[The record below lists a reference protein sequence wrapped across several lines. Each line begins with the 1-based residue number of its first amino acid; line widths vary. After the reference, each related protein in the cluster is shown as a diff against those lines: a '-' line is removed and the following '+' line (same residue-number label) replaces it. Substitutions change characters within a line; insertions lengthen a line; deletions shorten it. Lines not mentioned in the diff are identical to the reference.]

1 MEDKKLSRL
10 YILMANELFDRITP
24 SEKKELQELLSEDP
38 EAMELWKEFQ
48 AAYAS
53 DEIKDKVQEFIRQD
67 DTEVLMKAI
76 RHRSR
81 LRRIS
86 QITAAAAII
95 VVGAFALKQYFFQPS
110 AQTNRPTIVAGAHI
124 NTGNLTIQLPSG
136 HQVNLASVTRYQEK
150 NILIQND
157 TVNRILKY
165 TSLGENAED
174 ALNILSVPAG
184 QDYHLLLEDGTDIFL
199 NSSSQIHFPASF
211 SSENRE
217 VAINGEAFLQV
228 AKDAARPFQVQLP
241 QGTVQVLGTSFNVNT
256 YDSAS
261 LKVSLKDG
269 AVAFQNGNQSTRLVP
284 GQQVVFNK
292 QTNQVAVKPFNSNEL
307 SWTEGKYVLDN
318 MPLSE
323 LQHLLPR
330 WYGIEVVF
338 DNKAISKEVVT
349 VTLNKKKPVD
359 QLLGY
364 LQMALNCNYH
374 FENGVLHLR

>member
-24 SEKKELQELLSEDP
+24 SEKKELQELLTEDP

-81 LRRIS
+81 LRKIS
-86 QITAAAAII
+86 QVAAAAAI
-95 VVGAFALKQYFFQPS
+95 VAVGAFALKQYFFQPS
-110 AQTNRPTIVAGAHI
+110 AQTNRPTIVAGATL
-124 NTGNLTIQLPSG
+124 NKGNLTIQLPSG
-136 HQVNLASVTRYQEK
+136 NQVNLASFTRYQEK
-150 NILIQND
+150 NILLQND
-157 TVNRILKY
+157 TVNHILKY
-165 TSLGENAED
+165 TSLGESAEG
-174 ALNILSVPAG
+174 ATNILSVPAG
-184 QDYHLLLEDGTDIFL
+184 QEYHLVLEDGTEVFV
-199 NSSSQIHFPASF
+199 NSSSQVQFPASF
-211 SSENRE
+211 ADNSRE
-217 VAINGEAFLQV
+217 VAISGEAFLKV
-228 AKDAARPFQVQLP
+228 AQDATKPFQVQLP
-241 QGTVQVLGTSFNVNT
+241 KGTVQVLGTSFNVNT

-269 AVAFQNGNQSTRLVP
+269 AVAFLNNNQSTRLSP
-284 GQQVVFNK
+284 GQQVILDR
-292 QTNQVAVKPFNSNEL
+292 QTDQVAVKPFNANEL
-307 SWTEGKYVLDN
+307 SWTEGNYVLDN

-323 LQHLLPR
+323 LKNLLPR
-330 WYGIEVVF
+330 WYGVEVVF
-338 DNKAISKEVVT
+338 DNDAISKEVLT
-349 VTLNKKKPVD
+349 VTLNKKKPID

-364 LQMALNCNYH
+364 LQMALNCNYR

>member
-24 SEKKELQELLSEDP
+24 SEKKELQELLTGDP

-81 LRRIS
+81 LRKIS
-86 QITAAAAII
+86 QVAAAAAII
-95 VVGAFALKQYFFQPS
+95 AVGAFALKQYFFQPS
-110 AQTNRPTIVAGAHI
+110 AQTNRPTIVAGATL
-124 NTGNLTIQLPSG
+124 NKGNLTIQLPSG
-136 HQVNLASVTRYQEK
+136 NQVNLASFTRYQEK
-150 NILIQND
+150 NILLQND
-157 TVNRILKY
+157 TVNHILKY
-165 TSLGENAED
+165 TSLGESTEE

-184 QDYHLLLEDGTDIFL
+184 QEYRLILEDGTEVLL
-199 NSSSQIHFPASF
+199 NSSSQVQFPASF
-211 SSENRE
+211 AENNRE
-217 VAINGEAFLQV
+217 VAINGEAFLKV
-228 AKDAARPFQVQLP
+228 AQDASKPFQVQLP
-241 QGTVQVLGTSFNVNT
+241 KGAVQVLGTSFNVNT

-261 LKVSLKDG
+261 LKISLKDG
-269 AVAFQNGNQSTRLVP
+269 AVAFLNNNESTRLSP
-284 GQQVVFNK
+284 GQQVILDR
-292 QTNQVAVKPFNSNEL
+292 QTDQVAVKTFSNNEL
-307 SWTEGKYVLDN
+307 SWIEGYYVLDN

-323 LQHLLPR
+323 LKNLLPR
-330 WYGIEVVF
+330 WYGVEVVF
-338 DNKAISKEVVT
+338 DNEAISKEVMT
-349 VTLNKKKPVD
+349 VTLNKKKPID

-364 LQMALNCNYH
+364 LQMALNCNYR